1 MLKLKLAK
9 KAFWDPEGRDFEFV
23 DCWELLRDVP
33 KFQSVAD
40 SAKKPKKKADEEV
53 KAQYEQRPMGNKKS
67 LALVAQKQTEIG
79 KQQAILEKIKLE
91 AAFNA
96 SMEQVFRK
104 NVAIAENAAREAHER
119 HIMSV
124 DISSILEEDRQEYY
138 QYERMKIIARIRK
151 EKAEMEMAEK
161 KEKEKEQIVL
171 DDDSSCN
178 DDFEDVEEEIQ
189 SIESNK

>member
-1 MLKLKLAK
+1 MLNLKLAK
-9 KAFWDPEGRDFEFV
+9 KAFRDLEGRDFEFV
-23 DCWELLRDVP
+23 DCWELLRDVL
-33 KFQSVAD
+33 KFQSVVD
-40 SAKKPKKKADEEV
+40 SAKKPKKKADEEG

-67 LALVAQKQTEIG
+67 LALVVQKQIETG

-138 QYERMKIIARIRK
+138 QYERMKFIARIRK

-171 DDDSSCN
+171 DDDDSSCN
-178 DDFEDVEEEIQ
+178 DDFEDVEEEI
-189 SIESNK
+189 